1 MRPARAMPIRAQEN
15 LTPATGR
22 TGKFRLQIEQH
33 RIAKT
38 RQKWRR
44 RHNLVV
50 AARLTPNP
58 NIQTPLDQPSEP
70 HRQRAIFRHDFRQ
83 TQQLQIRT
91 KKEHYSGLSGV
102 RNRLLQSPPPYGKQL
117 ARLERLP

>member
-1 MRPARAMPIRAQEN
+1 MRPTRAVPIGAQEN
-15 LTPATGR
+15 FAPAAGR
-22 TGKFRLQIEQH
+22 TGIFRFQIQQH

-38 RQKWRR
+38 RQKRR
-44 RHNLVV
+44 GGHNLVV
-50 AARLTPNP
+50 AARLAPNP

-91 KKEHYSGLSGV
+91 KSEHYNGLSGAC
-102 RNRLLQSPPPYGKQL
+102 NRLLQSPPPYGKQL
-117 ARLERLP
+117 ARL

>member
-1 MRPARAMPIRAQEN
+1 MRPTCAVPIGAQKN
-15 LTPATGR
+15 FAPATGR
-22 TGKFRLQIEQH
+22 ARKLAFQIEQY

-38 RQKWRR
+38 RQKRSG

-50 AARLTPNP
+50 ATRLAPNP
-58 NIQTPLDQPSEP
+58 NIQTPLDQPSQS

-91 KKEHYSGLSGV
+91 KNEHYSGLSGV

-117 ARLERLP
+117 ARL